1 MLRGR
6 FKSGGSDSGILT
18 KFLVVEADVRR
29 WTTADVVQE
38 CELPNRLG
46 VRRYKLLRESPAD
59 PRVRRGFV
67 IVRYEP
73 NGSRY
78 ISAVRWDQG
87 EAEQLLARVISG
99 RQV

>member
-1 MLRGR
+1 M
-6 FKSGGSDSGILT
+6 FKSGGSDSLILT
-18 KFLVVEADVRR
+18 KYMVVEADIRR

-38 CELPNRLG
+38 CELPNRFG
-46 VRRYKLLRESPAD
+46 VRRYKLLREMPAV
-59 PRVRRGFV
+59 PGARRGFV
-67 IVRYEP
+67 IVRYES

-87 EAEQLLARVISG
+87 EAEQLLAKVISG